1 MRQREF
7 IKRFGRATATWPI
20 EARDQ
25 KRNALRRLIMAA
37 CLVLLAPHPAAALD
51 QVSLQLK
58 WKHQFQ
64 FAGYYAALDQGF
76 YRAAG
81 LDVTIREGGPDI
93 DAAEA
98 VAAGKAEFGVC
109 SSNVLR
115 EWVMGRHL
123 VVLAVIFQ
131 QTPAIILVP
140 RRADIRSVS
149 DLRGRTLMD
158 APGSDEIAAML
169 KHEGVDYAALTR
181 VDHRGDPRDLLAGMA
196 DAMVAYST
204 NEPFVLEQLGAA
216 YRTFL
221 PAAYGADFYG
231 DNLCS
236 SEAEVKAHPERVSAF
251 RAASLEGWAYAL
263 AHKEATVDLILK
275 TYSAKK
281 SREAL
286 LFEAARTDLLV
297 RLGNIGGQDAA
308 HWRKIAAAYHELGLL
323 ADDTLPAGLI
333 WDGDDDIEGR
343 WLIRLL
349 LVPVGLAIAALV
361 AYRSG
366 RSLHGALARLGAL
379 TPATRIRRPRL
390 SLVMS
395 LLFIGLSIPILI
407 FILIYNYNR
416 NSAAMVS
423 ILNDAV
429 AQTSRA
435 GVERTENLID
445 STETP
450 LRFLAEV
457 AAADPGYFRAEQ
469 SNDLL
474 FRALTSAAHIDAVY
488 VSFEDG
494 YHRVVTRIDED
505 RRRSDPRIPGA
516 ANWHASYIDAIT
528 FALSRVRHR
537 NFFDV
542 WPHLLGGYDVATD
555 LDIRTLPGYQVA
567 KTTRTLAVTEPAI
580 NPDTG
585 FPILSLRVPIFH
597 GVDFIGCASVNITMD
612 VLSRFLN
619 EHRTSLRSTTLIAD
633 RHNGKIIAFP
643 NEQKGV
649 RVENGK
655 LKIATLA
662 DIDDPDV
669 REASRQ
675 HAGADTDNLVFRSPA
690 NGEDLIAAFANFPDG
705 FGQPWQVITLTP
717 IDDFVGTLKATNRLI
732 MVVIVILTMIEL
744 FFIYFASS
752 RLSRPVEQVAE
763 QLQAIESLRFDVPV
777 ARPSNIREIAR
788 LETAASLL
796 RSSLQSFS
804 SFVPLDIVRQL
815 VKSGIPLTLGVEP
828 RFLTVFFSDLEN
840 FSTHSETV
848 APDDLLVQI
857 STYLEQVS
865 GAISEEGGT
874 VDKFIGDGVMAF
886 WNAPVQRPDHVLRAC
901 AGALRAARRMER
913 VNDAWEAEGRPR
925 IRIRIGL
932 NCANVLVGNIGSSS
946 RLSYT
951 ALGDGVNVA
960 ARLEGINKQFGTT
973 ICISDSIFERAQDE
987 ILARPLKRV
996 QVKGRKTEF
1005 MIYELLALRANDDP
1019 ELRVRERDE
1028 QLSTMTWHASH
1039 LIEAGD
1045 HRAAECAY
1053 LAILEEF
1060 PGDPVAKLMLEECR
1074 KRNSAGRSSVTS
1086 DAGESTHISRTTH
1099 FGSV

>member
-1 MRQREF
+1 M
-7 IKRFGRATATWPI
+7 IGRLGI
-20 EARDQ
+20 
-25 KRNALRRLIMAA
+25 AA
-37 CLVLLAPHPAAALD
+37 CLLLLASHPAAARD

-64 FAGYYAALDQGF
+64 FAGYYAALEQGY
-76 YRAAG
+76 YRNAG

-98 VAAGKAEFGVC
+98 VAGGKADFGVC
-109 SSNVLR
+109 SSSVLR

-169 KHEGVDYAALTR
+169 KHEGVDYATLPR
-181 VDHRGDPRDLLAGMA
+181 VDHRGDPRDLLVGMA

-204 NEPFVLEQLGAA
+204 SAPFVLEQLGAA
-216 YRTFL
+216 FRTFS
-221 PAAYGADFYG
+221 PGDYGINSYG
-231 DNLCS
+231 DNLCT
-236 SEAEVKAHPERVSAF
+236 SEAEAKAHPERVAAF
-251 RAASLEGWAYAL
+251 RAASLEGWVYAL

-297 RLGNIGGQDAA
+297 RRGPGQIGGQNAA
-308 HWRKIAAAYHELGLL
+308 HWRQIATTYRKLGLL
-323 ADDTLPAGLI
+323 ADDTLPAGLM
-333 WDGDDDIEGR
+333 WTGEDDIEGR
-343 WLIRLL
+343 WLIPLL
-349 LVPVGLAIAALV
+349 LVGFAIAALA
-361 AYRSG
+361 AYRSR
-366 RSLHGALARLGAL
+366 RSLRGALARLGTLA
-379 TPATRIRRPRL
+379 PAARIRRPRL

-416 NSAAMVS
+416 NSAGMVS

-435 GVERTENLID
+435 GVERAENLID

-457 AAADPGYFRAEQ
+457 AAADPGYFRTEQ

-474 FRALTSAAHIDAVY
+474 YSTLTSASHIDAVY

-537 NFFDV
+537 KFFDV
-542 WPHLLGGYDVATD
+542 WPHLVGGYNVATD
-555 LDIRTLPGYQVA
+555 IDIRTLPGYQAA
-567 KTTRTLAVTEPAI
+567 KTTRTLVVTEPAI

-619 EHRTSLRSTTLIAD
+619 EHRTSVHSTTLIAD

-669 REASRQ
+669 REASRL
-675 HAGADTDNLVFRSPA
+675 HAGADTDSLVFRSPA

-744 FFIYFASS
+744 FFIFFASR
-752 RLSRPVEQVAE
+752 RLSQPVENVAE
-763 QLQAIESLRFDVPV
+763 QLQAIESLQFDAP
-777 ARPSNIREIAR
+777 ASRPSNIREIAR
-788 LETAASLL
+788 LESAAALL
-796 RSSLQSFS
+796 RNSLKSFS

-815 VKSGIPLTLGVEP
+815 IKSGIPLTLGVEP

-840 FSTHSETV
+840 FSTHSETL
-848 APDDLLVQI
+848 APDDLLMQI

-886 WNAPVQRPDHVLRAC
+886 WNAPVQREDHVLRAC

-913 VNDAWEAEGRPR
+913 VNDSWEAEGRPR

-932 NCANVLVGNIGSSS
+932 NCANVLVGNVGSST

-973 ICISDSIFERAQDE
+973 ICISDSIYDQVGAE

-1005 MIYELLALRANDDP
+1005 MIYELFALRASDDP
-1019 ELRVRERDE
+1019 ELSVRDRDA
-1028 QLSTMTWHASH
+1028 QLCAMTWQASKYF
-1039 LIEAGD
+1039 EAGD
-1045 HRAAECAY
+1045 FAAAERGYRAILDDFTRDSVARFMLDECEKHRAK
-1053 LAILEEF
+1053 AIK
-1060 PGDPVAKLMLEECR
+1060 PA
-1074 KRNSAGRSSVTS
+1074 A
-1086 DAGESTHISRTTH
+1086 A
-1099 FGSV
+1099 

>member
-7 IKRFGRATATWPI
+7 IKRFGGAAAAWPRAALAQQP
-20 EARDQ
+20 DM
-25 KRNALRRLIMAA
+25 LRRLAIAV
-37 CLVLLAPHPAAALD
+37 CLVLLASHPAVALD
-51 QVSLQLK
+51 PVSLQLK

-64 FAGYYAALDQGF
+64 FAGYYAALEQGF
-76 YRAAG
+76 YRDAG

-98 VAAGKAEFGVC
+98 VAGGKADFGVC
-109 SSNVLR
+109 SSSVLR
-115 EWVMGRHL
+115 EWVMGHHL

-140 RRADIRSVS
+140 RRANIRSVS

-169 KHEGVDYAALTR
+169 KHEGVDYATLLR
-181 VDHRGDPRDLLAGMA
+181 VDHRGDPRDLLVGMA

-216 YRTFL
+216 FRTFS
-221 PAAYGADFYG
+221 PAAYGVDFYG
-231 DNLCS
+231 DNLCT
-236 SEAEVKAHPERVSAF
+236 SEAEVKAHPDRVAAF
-251 RAASLEGWAYAL
+251 RTASLEGWAYAL

-297 RLGNIGGQDAA
+297 RRGPGHIGGQDAA
-308 HWRKIAAAYHELGLL
+308 DWRKIATTYRKLGLL
-323 ADDTLPAGLI
+323 ADDTLPAGLM
-333 WDGDDDIEGR
+333 WNREDDIEGR
-343 WLIRLL
+343 WLIPLL
-349 LVPVGLAIAALV
+349 LVPVGLAIAALA
-361 AYRSG
+361 AYRG
-366 RSLHGALARLGAL
+366 RRSVQGALARFGAL
-379 TPATRIRRPRL
+379 APAARMGRPRL

-407 FILIYNYNR
+407 FILIYSYNR
-416 NSAAMVS
+416 NSAGMVS

-457 AAADPGYFRAEQ
+457 AAADPGYFRTEQ

-474 FRALTSAAHIDAVY
+474 YRALTSAAHIDAVY

-494 YHRVVTRIDED
+494 YHRVVTRIDEN
-505 RRRSDPRIPGA
+505 RRSGDPRIAAA
-516 ANWHASYIDAIT
+516 ANWHASYVDAIT
-528 FALSRVRHR
+528 FGLSRFRHR
-537 NFFDV
+537 KFFDV

-555 LDIRTLPGYQVA
+555 IDIRTLPGYQTA
-567 KTTRTLAVTEPAI
+567 KITRTLAVTEPAI

-612 VLSRFLN
+612 VLSRFLD
-619 EHRTSLRSTTLIAD
+619 EHRTSVRSTTLIAD

-643 NEQKGV
+643 NGHKGV
-649 RVENGK
+649 RVENDK

-675 HAGADTDNLVFRSPA
+675 HAGADTESLVFRSSA
-690 NGEDLIAAFANFPDG
+690 NGEDLIAAFANFPNG

-732 MVVIVILTMIEL
+732 MVIIVILTMIEL
-744 FFIYFASS
+744 FFIYFAST
-752 RLSRPVEQVAE
+752 RLSRPVENVAE
-763 QLQAIESLRFDVPV
+763 QLQAIEGLRFDVPA

-788 LETAASLL
+788 LESAASLL
-796 RSSLQSFS
+796 RNSLKSFS

-815 VKSGIPLTLGVEP
+815 IKSGIPLTLGVEP

-840 FSTHSETV
+840 FSTHSETL

-865 GAISEEGGT
+865 AAISEEGGT

-913 VNDAWEAEGRPR
+913 INNTWDAEGRPR

-932 NCANVLVGNIGSSS
+932 HCATVLVGNVGSST

-960 ARLEGINKQFGTT
+960 ARLEGINKLFGTT
-973 ICISDSIFERAQDE
+973 ICISDSIYDQVRAE

-1005 MIYELLALRANDDP
+1005 MIYELLALHASDDP
-1019 ELRVRERDE
+1019 ELTVRDRDE
-1028 QLSTMTWHASH
+1028 QLCAMTWQASQQF
-1039 LIEAGD
+1039 EAGEITAAQ
-1045 HRAAECAY
+1045 RAYRVILDDFPHDPLAEFMLKEC
-1053 LAILEEF
+1053 EEIRTADL
-1060 PGDPVAKLMLEECR
+1060 PDTASEAR
-1074 KRNSAGRSSVTS
+1074 
-1086 DAGESTHISRTTH
+1086 RTT
-1099 FGSV
+1099 SIRT